1 LLPDGAGTDAPEALS
16 VSVRLLVG
24 ALALQFLLAGIF
36 IYFAVTGFPFL
47 PTHAARSTDF
57 DEQRAYADVRS
68 QVARGPRPAGS
79 PASRELGDWL
89 RARLPHGRFEPVTG
103 GLRNVVGSLP
113 GRAPAIVIG
122 AHYDTPYL
130 PGVVGANDGASGAAV
145 VLELARAL
153 ARPGVRPRD
162 ARELRFVL
170 FDGEESPTG
179 TPGAGGVAPAG
190 LRGSRAYVR
199 RHRGEVGEMLAID
212 LVGQRDLRLRRAAG
226 SDAALWARLRAAA
239 DAARVGVAFPAGA
252 VPAARDDHTPFA
264 GAGIPA
270 IDLVDRDYPCF
281 HRACDTLAQ
290 IDPAS
295 LDAAGEAVVGLVR
308 AEEARR

>member
-1 LLPDGAGTDAPEALS
+1 

-79 PASRELGDWL
+79 AASLQLGDWL
-89 RARLPHGRFEPVTG
+89 RARLPQGRFEAVPG
-103 GLRNVVGSLP
+103 GLRNVVGTLP
-113 GRAPAIVIG
+113 GRGPAIVIG
-122 AHYDTPYL
+122 AHYDTKDL
-130 PGVVGANDGASGAAV
+130 PGFVGADDGASGTAV

-153 ARPGVRPRD
+153 ARPGVRPRNG
-162 ARELRFVL
+162 RELRFVL
-170 FDGEESPTG
+170 FDGEESPAG
-179 TPGAGGVAPAG
+179 TPRADFTRAG
-190 LRGSRAYVR
+190 LRGSRAYLR
-199 RHRGEVGEMLAID
+199 SHRGEMGEMLAID
-212 LVGQRDLRLRRAAG
+212 LVGQRNLQLRREVG

-239 DAARVGVAFPAGA
+239 DAAGVGDAFPSGT
-252 VPAARDDHTPFA
+252 VPEVRDDHTPFA
-264 GAGIPA
+264 RAGIPA
-270 IDLVDRDYPCF
+270 IDLIDGDYPCF
-281 HRACDTLAQ
+281 HRTCDTLAQ

-308 AEEARR
+308 AEDARR